1 MEYVPLGPTDEMIPS
16 IGFGTARYHGEP
28 GVLGRAI
35 ELGANLID
43 TAESYNAVGDEPGAA
58 ERIVCRELREA
69 GASAFV
75 ATKVSAQ
82 NLRYDCVISHAL
94 ASRERLG
101 IDAIDLYQIHSPSE
115 TIPITETMRAM
126 EQLVADGVIRYIGVS
141 NFSVQQMAD
150 AQDALE
156 TSPLVSNQV
165 PYSVLDRRIEAEVL
179 PYCQANDITV
189 IAFAPLAL
197 GRVVTGSDAEVV
209 RQVAEASGK
218 TPAQV
223 AIRWLLDHDR
233 VMAIPKTE
241 RPARVDELCGAAG
254 WTLTAD
260 HRQMLDAIR
269 V

>member
-1 MEYVPLGPTDEMIPS
+1 MEHVPLGSTDELIPS

-69 GASAFV
+69 GADAFV

-82 NLRYDCVISHAL
+82 NLRHDCVISHAL

-101 IDAIDLYQIHSPSE
+101 IDVIDLYQVHSPSD
-115 TIPITETMRAM
+115 TIPIAETMAAM
-126 EQLVADGVIRYIGVS
+126 EQLVADGVIRYVGVS
-141 NFSVQQMAD
+141 NFNVEQMAA

-156 TSPLVSNQV
+156 TSPLVSNQM
-165 PYSVLDRRIEAEVL
+165 PYSVLDRRIEADVL
-179 PYCQANDITV
+179 PYCQAHDITV
-189 IAFAPLAL
+189 IAYAPLAL
-197 GRVVTGSDAEVV
+197 GRVVAGPDSAVI
-209 RQVAEASGK
+209 RQVADEAGK

-223 AIRWLLDHDR
+223 AIRWLLDRDR

-241 RPARVDELCGAAG
+241 RPERVDELCGATG
-254 WTLTAD
+254 WTFTAAQ
-260 HRQMLDAIR
+260 RQALDAIR
-269 V
+269 A

>member
-1 MEYVPLGPTDEMIPS
+1 MASIPS
-16 IGFGTARYHGEP
+16 R
-28 GVLGRAI
+28 V
-35 ELGANLID
+35 
-43 TAESYNAVGDEPGAA
+43 
-58 ERIVCRELREA
+58 
-69 GASAFV
+69 
-75 ATKVSAQ
+75 
-82 NLRYDCVISHAL
+82 
-94 ASRERLG
+94 RLG
-101 IDAIDLYQIHSPSE
+101 IDAIDLYQLHSPSE
-115 TIPITETMRAM
+115 TITITETMRAM

-197 GRVVTGSDAEVV
+197 GRVVTGPDAEVV

-241 RPARVDELCGAAG
+241 RPARVDELCGAGG